1 MSRFYHIPNKVNL
14 PFSTPLTN
22 DFQVPTIHTK
32 SKTSITIEH
41 EKKFPWT
48 IKSRYPPIST
58 AKENTPPR
66 RTPISYPK
74 LSKPFPT
81 NVKPAGPRAGSID
94 FISFGTTTIF
104 VFLLDPKLIFN
115 FIDTNKDARLSYLE
129 FRSWMLIIDRTL
141 AEHELL
147 SIFNEIDRNGNE
159 KFVCSLSFNEKFSCL
174 DDGFI
179 QYKEFRDYFG
189 DDLLTGDGDLVH
201 LTNLFSEIDTNQ
213 SGTITVEELLDY
225 FNRYSMMI
233 SKEEANVFLGMVSD
247 VGNET
252 SISLKEFL
260 KAMQEWKI

>member
-22 DFQVPTIHTK
+22 DFQVPIVHTK

-81 NVKPAGPRAGSID
+81 NVKPSGPR
-94 FISFGTTTIF
+94 T
-104 VFLLDPKLIFN
+104 DPKLIFN

-147 SIFNEIDRNGNE
+147 SIFNEIDRN
-159 KFVCSLSFNEKFSCL
+159 

-189 DDLLTGDGDLVH
+189 DDLLTGDGDLVQ

-213 SGTITVEELLDY
+213 SGTITLDELLNY